1 MSDWDLVTE
10 NDKLKEELKD
20 TNKHLNIMQNAYQ
33 SLLKDYYAIKEK
45 LKEQDDNN

>member
-1 MSDWDLVTE
+1 MSLWDLFTK
-10 NDKLKEELKD
+10 NDKLKKALKD
-20 TNKHLNIMQNAYQ
+20 TTKQLSVMQNAYQ